1 MQTAGRGR
9 RGRVWQSPARKN
21 IYFSLRWCFDQVP
34 ECYGSLSLQVGVAI
48 MDRSL
53 DRNELVG
60 LLLKHLLPALKNFP
74 EADQMQFTQDWQQW
88 DILAGKQVQVHSSAQ
103 VFSGVVQG
111 IDPQGQLD
119 VLLNSGEQQ
128 FFSSADV
135 SMRKLQTLETLNYLV
150 YIPAQTTPEAA
161 QTIVEDISRHDV
173 KQHLI
178 IEAGPY
184 KNAISLGFF
193 NTLDKAKR
201 HTEYIRYL
209 GYDARYAE
217 QTEGQQVF
225 WLDYDEPFGS
235 NTPVM
240 AWSRA

>member
-1 MQTAGRGR
+1 MWYPLLTIL
-9 RGRVWQSPARKN
+9 VILN
-21 IYFSLRWCFDQVP
+21 VSLFAANVIIPGADSAQDLPVTEP
-34 ECYGSLSLQVGVAI
+34 GIKPL
-48 MDRSL
+48 
-53 DRNELVG
+53 ELVANVI
-60 LLLKHLLPALKNFP
+60 PASY
-74 EADQMQFTQDWQQW
+74 
-88 DILAGKQVQVHSSAQ
+88 SS
-103 VFSGVVQG
+103 S
-111 IDPQGQLD
+111 
-119 VLLNSGEQQ
+119 NSGNAA
-128 FFSSADV
+128 SSCYTVGPYITERAAQLV
-135 SMRKLQTLETLNYLV
+135 MARIRNYGLSVQMRKLQTLETLNYLV
-150 YIPAQTTPEAA
+150 YIPAQPTPEAA
-161 QTIVEDISRHDV
+161 QTIVEDIARHDV

-240 AWSRA
+240 AWSRAVDNTSSLQMIPRACR